1 MFRQSLGFLPG
12 SETRGKELLWNPH
25 FQEQVCVC
33 VCMCVYVCA
42 CSVVSTSVTPWRV
55 AHQVPLSREFPR

>member
-33 VCMCVYVCA
+33 VCVCVCMCVHAQLC
-42 CSVVSTSVTPWRV
+42 P
-55 AHQVPLSREFPR
+55 PL

>member
-33 VCMCVYVCA
+33 VCVCVCMCVHAQLCQTLCHSYRA
-42 CSVVSTSVTPWRV
+42 CN
-55 AHQVPLSREFPR
+55 LGPRNCNY